1 MGLLEST
8 IAGIGEPD
16 WKSAAAVSDRLRE
29 AFPQADSLGAL
40 RALLLR
46 YVAVTGL
53 SEVLPPRPC
62 TVICCADHGVA
73 AEDVSAYPQ
82 TATREM
88 LRNYLISQGAAA
100 NVFANFAESELLVA
114 DLGVKGDTSGLP
126 NLIRKPVA
134 PGTQNLVSGPAMTR
148 EQAVQAVETGIW
160 IAQKCTAD
168 GVNVILPGE
177 MGIGNTT
184 SSAAMASVLAGIPV
198 EQAVGRGS
206 NISAE
211 KLRHKRAVVARAL
224 AVNQPDADDALDVL
238 AKLGGFEL
246 AGIVGLILGGAAG
259 GAMVILDG
267 LNCAVAALLA
277 AKLAP
282 QVKGYLQPSQR
293 SEEPAQPYVLEALGL
308 EPLLDLHFRLGEAC
322 GSSLV
327 LDALYFTI
335 EAYSHLTD
343 ADDADMPGE
352 MFQHEYMPQV
362 EPVVTDKTFDFYL
375 RTMPE
380 LDEPSMRMCRA
391 RLDSLTKPKNS
402 LGFLEDIAV
411 ELAGIDVTPY
421 PEKGTLA
428 ASLLVFTREKLP
440 EANVKLLDAVAHC
453 ARADVTEAHLRQ
465 HLSPKAAFDFART
478 VTEEITFDS
487 TILGLA
493 LGRNIGRDLS
503 ELLLEPDG
511 SFRYAPQEFLA
522 HIPEPLQAEVS
533 AIIGAIVAAAH
544 NSSLIV
550 LDNGGVGIIAS
561 YLMALCPELEPF
573 LFFAEPEIL
582 RVGVDQPCGVIT
594 ELGMSLVQASI
605 AIVNDMKTFEEA
617 GVHPSLAA
625 EKIH

>member
-16 WKSAAAVSDRLRE
+16 RKAAAEVSDRLRE
-29 AFPQADSLGAL
+29 AFPQADSFGAL

-46 YVAVTGL
+46 YVAVAGL

-73 AEDVSAYPQ
+73 EEDVSAYPQ
-82 TATREM
+82 ATTIEM

-114 DLGVKGDTSGLP
+114 DLGVKGDTSTFP
-126 NLIRKPVA
+126 ELIRKPVA
-134 PGTQNLVSGPAMTR
+134 QGTGNIVNGPAMTR
-148 EQAVQAVETGIW
+148 AQAVQAIETGIW

-184 SSAAMASVLAGIPV
+184 SSAAMASVLLGLPV

-206 NISAE
+206 NIPAG
-211 KLRHKRAVVARAL
+211 KLRHKREIVSRVI
-224 AVNQPDADDALDVL
+224 AVNQPDPDDALDVL

-259 GAMVILDG
+259 GAMIILDG
-267 LNCAVAALLA
+267 LNCSVAALLA

-282 QVKGYLQPSQR
+282 QVTSYLQASQL
-293 SEEPAQPYVLEALGL
+293 SEEPAQHYVLEALGL
-308 EPLLDLHFRLGEAC
+308 DPLLDLHFRLGEAC

-327 LDALYFTI
+327 LDELYFMI
-335 EAYSHLTD
+335 EAYTHLTD

-380 LDEPSMRMCRA
+380 LDEKSMRLCRE
-391 RLDSLTKPKNS
+391 RLDSQTKPKNS

-428 ASLLVFTREKLP
+428 ASILIFSREKLP
-440 EANVKLLDAVAHC
+440 DANVKLLDAVAHY
-453 ARADVTEAHLRQ
+453 ARADVTEAHLRP

-487 TILGLA
+487 TIIGLA
-493 LGRNIGRDLS
+493 LGRNIGRDLC
-503 ELLLEPDG
+503 ELLLEDDG
-511 SFRYAPQEFLA
+511 SFRYAPQDFFA
-522 HIPEPLQAEVS
+522 HIPEGLQAEVS

-561 YLMALCPELEPF
+561 YLTALCPELEPF
-573 LFFAEPEIL
+573 LFYAEPEIL
-582 RVGVDQPCGVIT
+582 HVGVDQPCGVIT
-594 ELGMSLVQASI
+594 GLGMSLVQASI
-605 AIVNDMKTFEEA
+605 AIVNDMKTFEET
-617 GVHPSLAA
+617 GVHPSL
-625 EKIH
+625 ES

>member
-8 IAGIGEPD
+8 IKNIGEPD
-16 WKSAAAVSDRLRE
+16 WKAAVVVSDRLRE
-29 AFPQADSLGAL
+29 AFPLADSLGAL

-82 TATREM
+82 ASTLEM

-100 NVFANFAESELLVA
+100 NAFANFAESELLVA

-134 PGTQNLVSGPAMTR
+134 PGTQNLASGPAMTR

-184 SSAAMASVLAGIPV
+184 SSAAMASVLAGISV
-198 EQAVGRGS
+198 ERAVGRGS
-206 NISAE
+206 NILAE

-224 AVNQPDADDALDVL
+224 VVNQPDADDALDVL

-282 QVKGYLQPSQR
+282 QVKGFLQSSQR
-293 SEEPAQPYVLEALGL
+293 SEEPAQQYVLEALGL

-327 LDALYFTI
+327 LDALYFMI

-573 LFFAEPEIL
+573 LLFAEPEIL

-617 GVHPSLAA
+617 GVHPSLAV
-625 EKIH
+625 EKMH